1 MLFLTIL
8 LVAILYM
15 ATTAVTQNDK
25 YLLSFLVLIFLAAD
39 INLHDPE
46 LTLILYIV
54 LGAIAFCKMV
64 IDFSFTSRIKNIM
77 SLFIFSIG
85 LFAVSNALLI
95 NDKVIM
101 WVSYG
106 ENITTIV
113 VVIWILT
120 LLDFIQIKYI
130 RHFIFVNFLQKHKD
144 KKDE

>member
-1 MLFLTIL
+1 MLFLIIL
-8 LVAILYM
+8 LFAIIYM
-15 ATTAVTQNDK
+15 ATTAVNQNDK
-25 YLLSFLVLIFLAAD
+25 EI
-39 INLHDPE
+39 
-46 LTLILYIV
+46 TLILYIV

-130 RHFIFVNFLQKHKD
+130 RHFIFVNLLQKHKD
-144 KKDE
+144 KKNE